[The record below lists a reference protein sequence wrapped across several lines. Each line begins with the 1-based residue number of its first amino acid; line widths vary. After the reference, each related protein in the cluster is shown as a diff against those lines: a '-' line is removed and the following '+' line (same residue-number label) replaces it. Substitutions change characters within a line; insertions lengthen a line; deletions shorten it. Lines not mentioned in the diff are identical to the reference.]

1 MHLDLV
7 VKWLQKALLHPLPGK
22 ESHLRMSPLPVDVRR
37 FVQPAPVPHKKSGV
51 LLLFYPRADG
61 VYFPLIK
68 RPSYTGVHS
77 DQVGLPGGKAEPDD
91 PDIIRTALREAEEEI
106 GIDAGKVTVLGTL
119 SDLYIPSSSYVV
131 TPVLG
136 YMKEAPSFVPDS
148 REVSKILETQLT
160 ALVNPS
166 LKKQTQLKAGNGLE
180 LYTPYFDVYGEVV
193 WGATAMILNELIDL
207 LDQNRK

>member
-1 MHLDLV
+1 MHLDFV
-7 VKWLQKALLHPLPGK
+7 VDLLQKALLHPLPGK
-22 ESHLRMSPLPVDVRR
+22 ESHLRMSPLPVDWRR
-37 FVQPAPVPHKKSGV
+37 FTSTVTSSYKKSGV
-51 LLLFYPRADG
+51 LLLFYPKEAG
-61 VYFPLIK
+61 VFFPLIK
-68 RPSYTGVHS
+68 RPSYPGIHS
-77 DQVGLPGGKAEPDD
+77 DQVGLPGGKAEPED

-193 WGATAMILNELIDL
+193 WGATAMILSELIDL
-207 LDQNRK
+207 LDQK